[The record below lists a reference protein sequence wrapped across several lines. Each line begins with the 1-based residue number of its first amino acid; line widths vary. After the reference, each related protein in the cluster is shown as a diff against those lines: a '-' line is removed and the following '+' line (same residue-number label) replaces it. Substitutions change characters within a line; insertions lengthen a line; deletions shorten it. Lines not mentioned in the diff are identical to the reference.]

1 MITKMIVAIVMLSLI
16 LVIIFQNT
24 QVVTLQLFFWNIEM
38 SRIILIVLT
47 LVIGFVIGYVAAK
60 LTSSSSGIKGEK

>member
-1 MITKMIVAIVMLSLI
+1 MITKMIVAVVLFSLI

-60 LTSSSSGIKGEK
+60 LTTSPSGIKGEK